1 MKGKQ
6 RFIVIGV
13 VVILLLVC
21 IFCIVG
27 TRKQNT
33 QKKTDG
39 VKIKKEIGQEV
50 VFAQILEVN
59 GNEITYAIAEEVEN
73 NGTVGGKEK
82 NSEKEG
88 ANQSGARPS
97 GRPEMGEM
105 PQGMQPPSGMEMP
118 EGMQPPSGME
128 MPEGFEG
135 FGGENA
141 PDMSDLGE
149 MPQGFDGGSMP
160 EMGEMPDFSG
170 GMPDRGAMTTDN
182 DTSMFM
188 YNETTYR
195 VSEETVTTYIPVG
208 TDVTTKLG
216 TVTTFS
222 RLAAE
227 DCIALVTEKAKG
239 TTVIVAVYII
249 A

>member
-13 VVILLLVC
+13 AVILLIVC

-27 TRKQNT
+27 VRKQNA
-33 QKKTDG
+33 QQQTDT
-39 VKIKKEIGQEV
+39 VKIKKEIGQEII
-50 VFAQILEVN
+50 FAQILEMN
-59 GNEITYAIAEEVEN
+59 GNEITYAIAEEMKDNE
-73 NGTVGGKEK
+73 TVGKNNERPQQEK
-82 NSEKEG
+82 AENRG
-88 ANQSGARPS
+88 DRPS
-97 GRPEMGEM
+97 GMPDFSGGSMPDMG
-105 PQGMQPPSGMEMP
+105 EMP
-118 EGMQPPSGME
+118 EGMQAPSGM
-128 MPEGFEG
+128 PD
-135 FGGENA
+135 FGGGA
-141 PDMSDLGE
+141 
-149 MPQGFDGGSMP
+149 MP

-170 GMPDRGAMTTDN
+170 GMPDRGAMTSDN

-222 RLAAE
+222 RLATE
-227 DCIALVTEKAKG
+227 DCIALVTEKVKG
-239 TTVIVAVYII
+239 ATVIVAVYII